1 MVNVSVIT
9 ITCNRRRFIPR
20 LIEMYRAQLYP
31 VDQMEWVIVDD
42 SDATQ
47 KVADLF
53 MSSGLPNIVY
63 LPYKRGLLMG
73 AKLNIAKERARGNI
87 VVVMDDDDYYPP
99 ERVLIAVRA
108 LEENPDID
116 LAGCSKTYMYYT
128 DTDEIYCA
136 GPYNDNHAL
145 NCTIAFRSSYL
156 GKYDDNEPCAV
167 ERAFLNDFTEDMVQL
182 YSKNTILH
190 IIHSTN
196 TFNAIQ
202 GRDKGTLGLLKKTQ
216 LKLDNFIANDE
227 MRQLFEGA
235 Y

>member
-1 MVNVSVIT
+1 MINVSVIT

-20 LIEMYRAQLYP
+20 LIEMYKAQLYP
-31 VDQMEWVIVDD
+31 LDQMEWIIVDD
-42 SDATQ
+42 GDNDQ

-53 MSSGLPNIVY
+53 MYSDLPNIVY
-63 LPYKRGLLMG
+63 LPLAERQLMG
-73 AKLNIAKERARGNI
+73 AKLNIAKGRATGEI
-87 VVVMDDDDYYPP
+87 IVVMDDDDYYPP

-108 LEENPDID
+108 FEENPDI
-116 LAGCSKTYMYYT
+116 LVAGCSKTFMYYT
-128 DTDEIYCA
+128 DTDEVFCA

-145 NCTIAFRSSYL
+145 NCTIAFRLSYT

-167 ERAFLNDFTEDMVQL
+167 ERAFLNDFTEEMVQL

-196 TFNAIQ
+196 TFNAIR
-202 GRDKGTLGLLKKTQ
+202 GRDQGTLGLLKKTQ
-216 LKLDNFIANDE
+216 LKLENFIHDEE
-227 MRQLFEGA
+227 MRRAFMGK

>member
-31 VDQMEWVIVDD
+31 VDQMEWIIVDD
-42 SDATQ
+42 GED

-53 MSSGLPNIVY
+53 MYSYLPNIVY
-63 LPYKRGLLMG
+63 LPYKCGLLMG
-73 AKLNIAKERARGNI
+73 EKLNIAKGRATGEI

-108 LEENPDID
+108 LEENPEI
-116 LAGCSKTYMYYT
+116 LVAGCSKTYMYYT
-128 DTDEIYCA
+128 DTDEVFCA

-145 NCTIAFRSSYL
+145 NCTIAFRSSYT

-196 TFNAIQ
+196 TFNAIE
-202 GRDKGTLGLLKKTQ
+202 GRNKGTLGLLRKTH
-216 LKLDNFIANDE
+216 LKLDNFIHDEE
-227 MRQLFEGA
+227 MRQAFMGV

>member
-20 LIEMYRAQLYP
+20 LIKIYRAQLYP
-31 VDQMEWVIVDD
+31 IDQMEWIVIDD
-42 SDATQ
+42 GDE
-47 KVADLF
+47 KVGDLF
-53 MSSGLPNIVY
+53 IGIPNIRYVS
-63 LPYKRGLLMG
+63 LEKRLLMG
-73 AKLNIAKERARGNI
+73 AKLNIAKNRAKGDI

-108 LEENPDID
+108 FEENPEISV
-116 LAGCSKTYMYYT
+116 AGCSKTYMYYT
-128 DTDEIYCA
+128 DTDEVYCA

-145 NCTIAFRSSYL
+145 NCTMAFRSSYT
-156 GKYDDNEPCAV
+156 GKYDDAEPCAV

-190 IIHSTN
+190 VIHSTN
-196 TFNAIQ
+196 TFNSIQ
-202 GRDKGTLGLLKKTQ
+202 GRDKGTLGLLRKTH
-216 LKLDNFIANDE
+216 LKLENFIGDADL
-227 MRQLFEGA
+227 RQEFLGA

>member
-1 MVNVSVIT
+1 
-9 ITCNRRRFIPR
+9 
-20 LIEMYRAQLYP
+20 MYKAQLYP
-31 VDQMEWVIVDD
+31 VDQMEWIIVDD
-42 SDATQ
+42 GDD

-53 MSSGLPNIVY
+53 MYSGLPNIVY

-99 ERVLIAVRA
+99 GRVMTVVDAFDD
-108 LEENPDID
+108 NPDV
-116 LAGCSKTYMYYT
+116 LVAGCSKTYMYYT

-145 NCTIAFRSSYL
+145 NCTMAWRSSYT

-167 ERAFLNDFTEDMVQL
+167 ERAFLNDFTEDVVQL

-202 GRDKGTLGLLKKTQ
+202 ARDKGTLGLLKKTQ
-216 LKLDNFIANDE
+216 LKLENFIGDEE
-227 MRQLFEGA
+227 MREAFINA

>member
-20 LIEMYRAQLYP
+20 LIQMYKAQLYP
-31 VDQMEWVIVDD
+31 VDQMEWIIVDD
-42 SDATQ
+42 GDD

-53 MSSGLPNIVY
+53 MYSGLPNIVY

-99 ERVLIAVRA
+99 GRVMTVVDAFDD
-108 LEENPDID
+108 NPDV
-116 LAGCSKTYMYYT
+116 LVAGCSKTYMYYT

-145 NCTIAFRSSYL
+145 NCTMAWRSSYT

-167 ERAFLNDFTEDMVQL
+167 ERAFLNDFTEDVVQL

-202 GRDKGTLGLLKKTQ
+202 ARDKGTLGLLKKTQ
-216 LKLDNFIANDE
+216 LKLENFIGDEE
-227 MRQLFEGA
+227 MREAFINA

>member
-1 MVNVSVIT
+1 
-9 ITCNRRRFIPR
+9 
-20 LIEMYRAQLYP
+20 
-31 VDQMEWVIVDD
+31 
-42 SDATQ
+42 
-47 KVADLF
+47 
-53 MSSGLPNIVY
+53 
-63 LPYKRGLLMG
+63 MG
-73 AKLNIAKERARGNI
+73 EKLNIAKGRATGEI

-108 LEENPDID
+108 LEENPEISV
-116 LAGCSKTYMYYT
+116 AGCSKTYMYYT
-128 DTDEIYCA
+128 DTDEVFCA

-145 NCTIAFRSSYL
+145 NCTIAFRSSYT

-202 GRDKGTLGLLKKTQ
+202 GRDKGTLGLLRKTH
-216 LKLDNFIANDE
+216 LKLDNFIHDDE
-227 MRQLFEGA
+227 MRQAFMGA